1 MSRRSAWTSL
11 RLTPIANQF
20 CPRFREL
27 DRKTTTVHLFKKK
40 RELVNVELSSE
51 ETRRRKVRI
60 DGDRAMSMNKTSF
73 IVHNS

>member
-1 MSRRSAWTSL
+1 MSRRSAWTSQ

-51 ETRRRKVRI
+51 ETRSRI

>member
-1 MSRRSAWTSL
+1 MSKRSAWTSE

-27 DRKTTTVHLFKKK
+27 DRKPTTVHLFKKK

-51 ETRRRKVRI
+51 ETRRRKIRI

>member
-27 DRKTTTVHLFKKK
+27 DRKTTTVHLFKK

-51 ETRRRKVRI
+51 ETRSRI